1 MISPELIRRYPFFAG
16 LDDAQLKA
24 IAMIADEFDYPTGAT
39 LFENDQAATAL
50 YLLLTGN
57 VELHYV
63 VTDRAEPRR
72 RKEFYVSDINP
83 GEIIGI
89 SALVEPHRYTATARV
104 ASPSC
109 VLKIDAAALRALCDG
124 NPQTAAN
131 LMRQIAKVAMGRLHD
146 TRVQLVAARLERQ
159 GA

>member
-1 MISPELIRRYPFFAG
+1 MISPELVRRYPFFGG

-24 IAMIADEFDYPTGAT
+24 IAMLADEVDFPTGAT
-39 LFENDQAATAL
+39 LFENDQAAAAL

-57 VELHYV
+57 VELSYV
-63 VTDRAEPRR
+63 VTDRMDPGL

-89 SALVEPHRYTATARV
+89 SALVEPHRYTSTARV
-104 ASPSC
+104 VSPSC
-109 VLKIDAAALRALCDG
+109 VLKMDAVALRALCDA
-124 NPQTAAN
+124 NSQMAAN
-131 LMRQIAKVAMGRLHD
+131 LMRQIARVAMERLHD
-146 TRVQLVAARLERQ
+146 TRIQLVAARLEQQ